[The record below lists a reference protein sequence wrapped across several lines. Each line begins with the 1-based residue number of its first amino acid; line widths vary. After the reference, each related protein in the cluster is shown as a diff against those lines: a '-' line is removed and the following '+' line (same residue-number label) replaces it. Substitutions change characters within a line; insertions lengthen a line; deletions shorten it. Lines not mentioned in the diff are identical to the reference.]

1 MENEFQ
7 TWLNQIGAK
16 GRFLQRGKKVGKS
29 SPYFNNAIVEQS
41 PVHNY
46 LGMNLD
52 SKLLFTEYINGEKM
66 KLWEKTNLLKRFV
79 LRTRTWMFSLNKK
92 LQYLLLVGYKNI
104 TFFYVKFVSNSGNLS
119 ICLGHRISSSY
130 I

>member
-41 PVHNY
+41 PVRNY
-46 LGMNLD
+46 LDMNLD
-52 SKLLFTEYINGEKM
+52 SKLLFTEYINGKKM

-79 LRTRTWMFSLNKK
+79 SRTRTWMFSLNKK
-92 LQYLLLVGYKNI
+92 LQYLLLVGYNNI

-119 ICLGHRISSSY
+119 ICLGHRISNSY

>member
-41 PVHNY
+41 PVRNY
-46 LGMNLD
+46 LDMNLD
-52 SKLLFTEYINGEKM
+52 SKLLFTEYINGKKNEAVRENKSIEK
-66 KLWEKTNLLKRFV
+66 
-79 LRTRTWMFSLNKK
+79 
-92 LQYLLLVGYKNI
+92 
-104 TFFYVKFVSNSGNLS
+104 
-119 ICLGHRISSSY
+119 ICFEN
-130 I
+130 